1 MIDHCQEGARMES
14 DRSEK
19 PASAGFCF
27 SAPCTRVS
35 RQALRSTVW
44 RRSENASWPSHRL
57 FRQDLASAMLMLYE
71 VTVWFISEIT
81 SDSNIPV
88 AGQYFI
94 TEFK

>member
-27 SAPCTRVS
+27 SAPCIRVS

-57 FRQDLASAMLMLYE
+57 FRQDLASAMLMLYA

-94 TEFK
+94 AEFK

>member
-57 FRQDLASAMLMLYE
+57 FRQDLASAMLMLYA
-71 VTVWFISEIT
+71 VTAWFISET
-81 SDSNIPV
+81 SDSNMPMG
-88 AGQYFI
+88 GQYFI
-94 TEFK
+94 AEFK

>member
-57 FRQDLASAMLMLYE
+57 CRKDLASAMLMLNA
-71 VTVWFISEIT
+71 VTAWFISEI
-81 SDSNIPV
+81 SDSNMR
-88 AGQYFI
+88 AGQHFI
-94 TEFK
+94 AEFK